1 MRVQGWLIFVSQ
13 LCHFLHSSF
22 LDSPG
27 IPLVFGVSV
36 RDPAGVA
43 LLPPEVERQL
53 VVLRVRLAA
62 ARSDGAAE
70 KAAESLSPL
79 ECG

>member
-1 MRVQGWLIFVSQ
+1 ML
-13 LCHFLHSSF
+13 
-22 LDSPG
+22 
-27 IPLVFGVSV
+27 GVSV

-62 ARSDGAAE
+62 ARSDSAAAE
-70 KAAESLSPL
+70 KAAKSLSPL
-79 ECG
+79 

>member
-1 MRVQGWLIFVSQ
+1 ML
-13 LCHFLHSSF
+13 
-22 LDSPG
+22 
-27 IPLVFGVSV
+27 GVSV

-62 ARSDGAAE
+62 AARSDGAAAE
-70 KAAESLSPL
+70 KAAKSLSPL
-79 ECG
+79 

>member
-1 MRVQGWLIFVSQ
+1 ML
-13 LCHFLHSSF
+13 
-22 LDSPG
+22 
-27 IPLVFGVSV
+27 GVSV
-36 RDPAGVA
+36 CDPAGVA

-79 ECG
+79 